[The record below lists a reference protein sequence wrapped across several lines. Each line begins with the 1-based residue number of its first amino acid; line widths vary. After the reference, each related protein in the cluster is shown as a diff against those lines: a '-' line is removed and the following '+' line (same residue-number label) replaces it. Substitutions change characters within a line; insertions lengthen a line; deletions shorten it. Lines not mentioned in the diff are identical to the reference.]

1 MAKQTKKAMAD
12 LRASMRRMQAD
23 GQQMVGRLRRDAQ
36 ALLKTGRAEIVRDVQ
51 SLTRR
56 ADKSLRVLET
66 RVLRQLHAA
75 TTEQV
80 KRLERRLAR
89 VEQAVTVLERR
100 LGDRAQTAA

>member
-12 LRASMRRMQAD
+12 LRTSMRRMQAD
-23 GQQMVGRLRRDAQ
+23 GQEMVGRLRRDAQ

-80 KRLERRLAR
+80 KRLERRMAKL
-89 VEQAVTVLERR
+89 EQAVTVLERR